1 MSEDEFVKALKGIEG
16 IISVKEL
23 TEEEKSEVLKLE
35 EQAEKSVLMGLCR
48 GVNIG
53 VRETLN
59 KGRVFACATDR
70 CFKWPQSSY
79 IKIVC
84 GEEVIGEDVNEQ
96 PRLERLKSEGNIVAG
111 TLVFYR
117 EKMRLLKDRRGD
129 TMVHILPL
137 EIGEIMGKKA
147 IAGSPSPPADMY
159 LKSRMGIDTGNSALG
174 TVLIGIDA

>member
-1 MSEDEFVKALKGIEG
+1 MSEDEYASALRRIEG

-35 EQAEKSVLMGLCR
+35 EQAEKGVLMGLCR
-48 GVNIG
+48 GINIG
-53 VRETLN
+53 VREAL
-59 KGRVFACATDR
+59 KKAKVFACATDR

-96 PRLERLKSEGNIVAG
+96 QRLERLKCEGNIVAG

-117 EKMRLLKDRRGD
+117 DKMRLFKDRRD
-129 TMVHILPL
+129 ETMVQILPL
-137 EIGEIMGKKA
+137 EMGEILGKKVVV
-147 IAGSPSPPADMY
+147 GSPSPPADLF
-159 LKSRMGIDTGNSALG
+159 LKSRMGIDTGCTGLG